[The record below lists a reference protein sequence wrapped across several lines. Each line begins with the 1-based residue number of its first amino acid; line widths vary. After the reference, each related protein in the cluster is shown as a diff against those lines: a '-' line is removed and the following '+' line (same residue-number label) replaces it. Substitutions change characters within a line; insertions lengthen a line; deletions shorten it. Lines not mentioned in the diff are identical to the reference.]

1 MKVRNLLVALAIVAS
16 APVVALAQPASTT
29 TIKLKTGESL
39 TGQFVERGK
48 NTAVFKS
55 DTVGTVS
62 VPVAQIDSV
71 NGEAYVPTAEVGVF
85 GSDFLAGWNRSFDLG
100 LLGQS
105 GGSSESIAFNTGID
119 FITGDSIT
127 DYRAAFGARYWLTT
141 SDGEKS
147 QNALR
152 AYGKYDKYIPS
163 VSDRFFVFGW
173 AQYDLDEFQSFY
185 QRVSGFG
192 GAGYDFV
199 KTDDYTMSGRAGLG
213 ATQDFG
219 DSLTDDFRFEA
230 MVGVDGKWVIDPN
243 KQYLTYSSY
252 YFPSLEDFADGR
264 IVSTIAY
271 EAVIDQAKGI
281 AIKAFTEHKYEFRT
295 ADDTQHNNWKY
306 GVNLVVKF

>member
-1 MKVRNLLVALAIVAS
+1 MKLRNLLVALAIVAT
-16 APVVALAQPASTT
+16 APVVASAQVASTT

-39 TGQFVERGK
+39 TGQFVQRGK

-105 GGSSESIAFNTGID
+105 GGSSESIAFNTGLD
-119 FITGDSIT
+119 FLTGDSIT
-127 DYRAAFGARYWLTT
+127 DYRAAFGARYWLSTN
-141 SDGEKS
+141 DGDKS
-147 QNALR
+147 QNAFR
-152 AYGKYDKYIPS
+152 AYGKYDKYLPNIN
-163 VSDRFFVFGW
+163 DRFFVFGW
-173 AQYDLDEFQSFY
+173 GQYDFDEFQSFY
-185 QRVSGFG
+185 QRISGFG

-199 KTDDYTMSGRAGLG
+199 KKEDYTMSGRAGLG
-213 ATQDFG
+213 FSQDFG
-219 DSLTDDFRFEA
+219 NELTDDFRFEA
-230 MVGVDGKWVIDPN
+230 MIGVDGKWTIDPN

-264 IVSTIAY
+264 IVSTLAY
-271 EAVIDQAKGI
+271 EAVIDHANGI
-281 AIKAFTEHKYEFRT
+281 ALKAFTEHKYEFRT
-295 ADDTQHNNWKY
+295 ADDSQHNNWKY